1 MQLETRDEQG
11 VWLHFCV
18 QDSGIG
24 MTAEQ
29 CSRLFESFSLADSS
43 TTRKYGGT
51 GLGLAIS
58 RNLVELM
65 GGRICVESEQGS
77 GSRFHFRVQLSEPVQ
92 EVPQRMFRA
101 DELAGTRVLLLEAG
115 ATAREI
121 LASQLRNLQLR
132 VTCCDS
138 AADTLTQLHHAE
150 QDGSPYDLLLASWK
164 PGAEATLTSLE
175 GLAALQLHK
184 APAVI
189 VITAFGREAFV
200 SVARE
205 RRLGYALILN
215 QPLTPSLLLEGVGN
229 VLGKAQLVARRNL
242 DTGQKQL
249 EHRQKLAG
257 ARLLLVEDNE
267 MNKELAV
274 ELLGAARISLVCA
287 QHGEEALAILA
298 ADQDFDCVLMDCQ
311 MSVMD
316 GYTATRLIRA
326 NPRWSGLPIIAMTAN
341 TMAGDKEKVL
351 AAGMNDH
358 IAKPLNVE
366 QMFATLVH
374 WIRPRH
380 TVAGPI
386 AAPQATSADD
396 WADLPGLDVPAGL
409 AVMNGDHAL
418 YRKMLRRFAESQ
430 EAFAQAHAGGDY
442 GTALRLAHTL
452 KGNAGSIGAQS
463 VQQAAAKLESACQEH
478 ADSAIDQCLQAL
490 LEVQQ
495 PLLASLQE
503 LQPLPPTEPQPTLDS
518 ALRQELFVRLRQLL
532 EDCDAEAQE
541 VCARLAEGSPD
552 AQWQSRFA
560 RVQRL
565 TDDCDF
571 DAALEALQTLL

>member
-1 MQLETRDEQG
+1 
-11 VWLHFCV
+11 
-18 QDSGIG
+18 
-24 MTAEQ
+24 
-29 CSRLFESFSLADSS
+29 
-43 TTRKYGGT
+43 
-51 GLGLAIS
+51 
-58 RNLVELM
+58 
-65 GGRICVESEQGS
+65 
-77 GSRFHFRVQLSEPVQ
+77 
-92 EVPQRMFRA
+92 MFRA

-298 ADQDFDCVLMDCQ
+298 ADQDFDCLLMDCQ

-326 NPRWSGLPIIAMTAN
+326 NPRWSGLPII
-341 TMAGDKEKVL
+341 
-351 AAGMNDH
+351 
-358 IAKPLNVE
+358 
-366 QMFATLVH
+366 ATLVH

-452 KGNAGSIGAQS
+452 KGNTGSIGAQS